1 MKKKIRLTI
10 EVEVGDYK
18 KYDLDENDV
27 FYGLTL
33 EKSDIIDGYELT
45 TDIDELDNTVDYI
58 IKNAKIVN
66 KEFINEEKR
75 VDVKELNTLNS
86 FYDGFKIIRDGQ
98 VITLTREE
106 MVEFAVLNKASWGRG
121 RIERQEESFHS
132 NGDLDI
138 LKKLKESKLD
148 CYGIEEDF
156 LREVFY
162 DVEETET
169 KVISDYVNR
178 MKLNK
183 KEG

>member
-33 EKSDIIDGYELT
+33 EKSDIVDGYELT

-66 KEFINEEKR
+66 KELINEEKNTNTE
-75 VDVKELNTLNS
+75 VLNTLNS
-86 FYDGFKIIRDGQ
+86 FYNGFKIIRDGK
-98 VITLTREE
+98 IIALTSEE
-106 MVEFAVLNKASWGRG
+106 MNEFQILNKARMGRQC
-121 RIERQEESFHS
+121 IECSEDSFCDE
-132 NGDLDI
+132 DLSI
-138 LKKLKESKLD
+138 LKELKESKRI
-148 CYGIEEDF
+148 CYEIEDEILNNAFGCDAG
-156 LREVFY
+156 RIEV
-162 DVEETET
+162 E
-169 KVISDYVNR
+169 VISDYINR
-178 MKLNK
+178 IKLNK